1 MTWLSSYPSI
11 MNRYFWRG
19 FGAASLLLL
28 LVFGYWLTSQPVTL
42 VINGQPYL
50 IRTHQRTVGE
60 VIRAIGL
67 TLQPQDTIQPSLDHP
82 LAPGEAITIH
92 LARPVAIEADGQT
105 WRLLTHQQTIAGAL
119 GEAGLTAHAR
129 DQVYIN
135 GTVISAASDLPP
147 ARPDTATLHGLAHLL
162 AAAQTPQGAM
172 ASSRPEPVQLIVRRA
187 VPITLHDGQ
196 VSSAF
201 YTTQPNV
208 GEALLEQG
216 LTLFLGDKV
225 TPGLGT
231 RLSPG
236 MQIYIQRSLPVDIS
250 VDGRLIKTRTR
261 RKTAGE
267 VLAQEGVALMGQ
279 DFSRPPASQPLAAG
293 DLIEVVRVRE
303 EVEIEQEFIPFESE
317 WIPDPEM
324 ELDQQ
329 VKRQEGV
336 TGVIKSRTRVRYEN
350 EQEVWR
356 VLEDKWL
363 DQAPNKQ
370 IIAYGANIVV
380 RTLDT
385 PDGPIEYWRKIS
397 MLTTPY
403 NAASS
408 GKAADHPQY
417 GITRTG
423 MRVGFGMAAVDPKV
437 IPLMTKIYVPDYG
450 IALAADTGGLIVGKH
465 IDLAYDDTQ
474 PLPDLY
480 GWRDVYILTPVP
492 PAGNI
497 RYVLPQW
504 PPQ

>member
-1 MTWLSSYPSI
+1 
-11 MNRYFWRG
+11 MNRHFWRG
-19 FGAASLLLL
+19 FAAASLLLIL
-28 LVFGYWLTSQPVTL
+28 IFGYWLTGQPVTL
-42 VINGQPYL
+42 VINGQPYP
-50 IRTHQRTVGE
+50 IRTHQRSVGE
-60 VIRAIGL
+60 VVRAIGL
-67 TLQPQDTIQPSLDHP
+67 TLQPEDTVQPPLDQP
-82 LAPGEAITIH
+82 LAPGATLTIN
-92 LARPVAIEADGQT
+92 LARPVAIEADGQS
-105 WRLLTHQQTIAGAL
+105 WRLLTHQQSVAGVLA
-119 GEAGLTAHAR
+119 EAGLTPHAR
-129 DQVYIN
+129 DEVFIN
-135 GTVISAASDLPP
+135 GEVIPTASDLPP
-147 ARPDTATLHGLAHLL
+147 AKPDTATFQGLARLL
-162 AAAQTPQGAM
+162 AAARTPQGAM
-172 ASSRPEPVQLIVRRA
+172 TSTRPEPIQLIVRRA
-187 VPITLHDGQ
+187 IPITLHDGQ
-196 VSSAF
+196 ASSDF
-201 YTTQPNV
+201 FTTRPNV

-216 LTLFLGDKV
+216 LTLYLADKV

-236 MQIYIQRSLPVDIS
+236 MQIYIERSLPVDIT
-250 VDGRLIKTRTR
+250 VDGRLLKTRTR
-261 RKTAGE
+261 RETTGE

-279 DFSRPPASQPLAAG
+279 DFSRPPIGQPIAAG

-303 EVEIEQEFIPFESE
+303 VVEIEEEFIPFESE

-324 ELDQQ
+324 ELDEE

-350 EQEVWR
+350 QQEVWR

-370 IIAYGANIVV
+370 IIAYGTNIVV

-408 GKAADHPQY
+408 GKSADHPQY

-423 MRVGFGMAAVDPKV
+423 MRVGYGMAAVDPKV
-437 IPLMTKIYVPDYG
+437 IPLLTEIYVPDYG
-450 IALAADTGGLIVGKH
+450 VAVAADTGGLIVGKH
-465 IDLAYDDTQ
+465 IDLAYDDNQ

-492 PAGNI
+492 PAGSI

>member
-1 MTWLSSYPSI
+1 
-11 MNRYFWRG
+11 MNRHFWRG
-19 FGAASLLLL
+19 FAAASLLLIL
-28 LVFGYWLTSQPVTL
+28 IFGYWLTSQPITL
-42 VINGQPYL
+42 VINGQPYP
-50 IRTHQRTVGE
+50 IRTHQRSVGE
-60 VIRAIGL
+60 VVQAIGL
-67 TLQPQDTIQPSLDHP
+67 TLQPEDTIQPPLDQP
-82 LAPGEAITIH
+82 LAPGATITIN
-92 LARPVAIEADGQT
+92 LARPVAIEADGQS
-105 WRLLTHQQTIAGAL
+105 WRLLTHQQTVAGAL
-119 GEAGLTAHAR
+119 AEAGLTPHAR
-129 DQVYIN
+129 DQIFIN
-135 GTVISAASDLPP
+135 GAAIPAASNLPP
-147 ARPDTATLHGLAHLL
+147 TQPDTATFQGLARLL
-162 AAAQTPQGAM
+162 AAARTPQGAM
-172 ASSRPEPVQLIVRRA
+172 ASTRPEPVQLIVRRA
-187 VPITLHDGQ
+187 IPVTLHDDQ
-196 VSSAF
+196 ASSAF
-201 YTTQPNV
+201 FTTQPNV

-216 LTLFLGDKV
+216 LTLYLADKV
-225 TPGLGT
+225 TPALGT

-236 MQIYIQRSLPVDIS
+236 MQIYIQRSLPVDIT
-250 VDGRLIKTRTR
+250 VDGRRIKTRTR

-279 DFSRPPASQPLAAG
+279 DFSRPPISQPIAAG

-303 EVEIEQEFIPFESE
+303 VVEIEQEFIPFESE

-324 ELDQQ
+324 ELDEE

-356 VLEDKWL
+356 GLEDKWL

-370 IIAYGANIVV
+370 IIAYGTNIVI

-385 PDGPIEYWRKIS
+385 PAGPIEYWRKIS

-408 GKAADHPQY
+408 GKSADHPQY

-437 IPLMTKIYVPDYG
+437 IPLMTEIYVPDYG
-450 IALAADTGGLIVGKH
+450 IAVAADTGGLIVGKH
-465 IDLAYDDTQ
+465 IDLAYDDNQ

-492 PAGNI
+492 PADSI

>member
-1 MTWLSSYPSI
+1 MQMAASTRSS
-11 MNRYFWRG
+11 MNRYFWQG
-19 FGAASLLLL
+19 FAAASLVLTLI
-28 LVFGYWLTSQPVTL
+28 FGYWLTGQPVTL
-42 VINGQPYL
+42 VINGQPYP
-50 IRTHQRTVGE
+50 IRTHQRSVGE

-67 TLQPQDTIQPSLDHP
+67 TLQPEDTVQPPLDQP
-82 LAPGEAITIH
+82 LAPGATLTIN
-92 LARPVAIEADGQT
+92 LARPITIEADGQSR
-105 WRLLTHQQTIAGAL
+105 RLLTHQQSIAGAL
-119 GEAGLTAHAR
+119 AEAGLTSHAR
-129 DQVYIN
+129 DQVFIN
-135 GTVISAASDLPP
+135 GAVIPATSDLPP
-147 ARPDTATLHGLAHLL
+147 AQPNTATFQGLARLL
-162 AAAQTPQGAM
+162 AATRTPQGAL
-172 ASSRPEPVQLIVRRA
+172 ASTRPEPVQLIVRRA
-187 VPITLHDGQ
+187 ISITLHDGQ
-196 VSSAF
+196 ASSDF
-201 YTTQPNV
+201 FTTQPNV

-216 LTLFLGDKV
+216 LTLYLADKV
-225 TPGLGT
+225 MPGLGT

-261 RKTAGE
+261 RQAVGE

-279 DFSRPPASQPLAAG
+279 DFSRPSTNRPIAAG

-303 EVEIEQEFIPFESE
+303 VVEVEEEFIPFESE
-317 WIPDPEM
+317 WVPDPEM
-324 ELDQQ
+324 ELDEE

-363 DQAPNKQ
+363 DQPPHKQ
-370 IIAYGANIVV
+370 IIAYGTNIVV

-408 GKAADHPQY
+408 GKSADHPQY

-423 MRVGFGMAAVDPKV
+423 MRVGYGMAAVDPKV
-437 IPLMTKIYVPDYG
+437 IPLLTEIYVPDYG
-450 IALAADTGGLIVGKH
+450 VAVAADTGGLIVGKH
-465 IDLAYDDTQ
+465 IDLAYDDNQ

-492 PAGNI
+492 PADSI